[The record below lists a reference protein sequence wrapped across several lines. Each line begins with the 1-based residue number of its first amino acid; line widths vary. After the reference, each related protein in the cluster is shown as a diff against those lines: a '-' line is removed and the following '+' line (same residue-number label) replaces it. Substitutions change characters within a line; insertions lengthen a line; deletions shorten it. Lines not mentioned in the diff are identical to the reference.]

1 MKAASI
7 TNLKDA
13 SAADK
18 EQARADKELEEEKK
32 SRCQADEN

>member
-7 TNLKDA
+7 INLKDA

-18 EQARADKELEEEKK
+18 EQARADKELEEEK